1 VALDA
6 HAFGYDPDPAGAE
19 AFASTLPRPTLA
31 QAGPDLVADGKT
43 ETHLWPALLQCSPGW
58 KRGSQGMVGSCVGWG
73 ASLAV
78 DLTSAC
84 DIVYRREPEVWRGRT
99 IESSLYA
106 FSRVEA
112 RGKTVNNGGDGS
124 TGFHAAK
131 AIREFGCLH
140 YGVEYGSVVIAESG
154 KQERDRS
161 WGRNGVPNE
170 LEPYAKERRCSEV
183 TLVVDF
189 EQAAAAIQNGYPVVV
204 CSGQGFSMSR
214 DADGFCKPG
223 GTWWHCMVFA
233 AVRWGKRPGLLCRG
247 ATRTPS
253 ASTTPRRC
261 RQRCGIAPSG
271 STPRSAPGCS
281 RVATPTSMPD
291 TAVSGGRRS
300 PTGPETSSDEMA
312 RRVHDRA
319 CGMRG
324 IAAA

>member
-1 VALDA
+1 MALDA
-6 HAFGYDPDPAGAE
+6 HAFGYDPDPVGAE

-31 QAGPDLVADGKT
+31 QAGPDLVVDGKT

-99 IESSLYA
+99 IESSLYG

-154 KQERDRS
+154 KQDRDRA

-183 TLVVDF
+183 TLAVDF

-233 AVRWGKRPGLLCRG
+233 AVRWGKRPGLLCLNSWG
-247 ATRTPS
+247 DSNTVGKHYPEN
-253 ASTTPRRC
+253 
-261 RQRCGIAPSG
+261 
-271 STPRSAPGCS
+271 
-281 RVATPTSMPD
+281 MP
-291 TAVSGGRRS
+291 TAVRNCSFYVDAEFCTRMLSGRDSYVYAGYSGFRRTQI
-300 PTGPETSSDEMA
+300 PNWTGDIL
-312 RRVHDRA
+312 
-319 CGMRG
+319 G
-324 IAAA
+324 

>member
-233 AVRWGKRPGLLCRG
+233 AVRWGKRPGLLCLNSWG
-247 ATRTPS
+247 DSNTVGKHYPET
-253 ASTTPRRC
+253 
-261 RQRCGIAPSG
+261 
-271 STPRSAPGCS
+271 
-281 RVATPTSMPD
+281 MP
-291 TAVSGGRRS
+291 TAVRNCSFWIDAEVCTRMLSGRDSYVYAGYSGFRRTQI
-300 PTGPETSSDEMA
+300 PNWTGDIL
-312 RRVHDRA
+312 
-319 CGMRG
+319 G
-324 IAAA
+324 

>member
-43 ETHLWPALLQCSPGW
+43 EAHLWPALLQCSPGW
-58 KRGSQGMVGSCVGWG
+58 KRGSQGTVGSCVGWG

-99 IESSLYA
+99 IESSLYG

-131 AIREFGCLH
+131 AIRELGCLH

-154 KQERDRS
+154 KAERDRS

-183 TLVVDF
+183 TLAVDF

-233 AVRWGKRPGLLCRG
+233 AVRWGKRPGLLCCNSWG
-247 ATRTPS
+247 DS
-253 ASTTPRRC
+253 NTTGKHYPE
-261 RQRCGIAPSG
+261 
-271 STPRSAPGCS
+271 T
-281 RVATPTSMPD
+281 MP
-291 TAVSGGRRS
+291 TAVRNCSFYVDAEVCTRMLSGRDSYVYAGYSGFRRTQI
-300 PTGPETSSDEMA
+300 PNWTGDIL
-312 RRVHDRA
+312 
-319 CGMRG
+319 G
-324 IAAA
+324 